1 MLRGDP
7 CGDPPSHSARTLA
20 APSGYGGA
28 VSRQP
33 SLRYG
38 SRALFYILRAP
49 SSYQRIDAVCAPYGR
64 AICVARASP
73 LLPSVALGPPCA
85 PRRGSV
91 SSLPLLEHRS
101 SGLVCLRAA
110 ACTCVLVSLCLR
122 GFAPCPS
129 CAGVGRG
136 SPPAPSFAWGTPR
149 PHARCPLPSVAPSL
163 SVGLRDSGITG
174 GLRSLPAVGR
184 SARPILFA
192 LPSVGL
198 SSPIASSLPS
208 VAAMGCYPSFAMGP
222 SMRPPFGR
230 SGLRVGWVRYAPP
243 LSLPSPGMAPS
254 VRASM
259 VPCGVLSDVPYL
271 SYGLQPLATLGG
283 YCGRSA
289 PTKIHN
295 RC

>member
-1 MLRGDP
+1 MLRDAT
-7 CGDPPSHSARTLA
+7 CVALPSHSARTLA
-20 APSGYGGA
+20 APSGYGRA

-33 SLRYG
+33 PLHYG
-38 SRALFYILRAP
+38 SRALFYVLRAP
-49 SSYQRIDAVCAPYGR
+49 SSYQRIDAVCAPFGR

-91 SSLPLLEHRS
+91 SSLPLLDVRS
-101 SGLVCLRAA
+101 FGLVYWRAA
-110 ACTCVLVSLCLR
+110 ACTCALVPSCLR
-122 GFAPCPS
+122 GVAPCPS

-136 SPPAPSFAWGTPR
+136 SPPAPSFAWGSPR
-149 PHARCPLPSVAPSL
+149 PHALCPLPMVAPSL
-163 SVGLRDSGITG
+163 AVGLRDSGFTG
-174 GLRSLPAVGR
+174 GLRSLPSVGR

-198 SSPIASSLPS
+198 SSPIASTLPA

-222 SMRPPFGR
+222 SMRPPCGR
-230 SGLRVGWVRYAPP
+230 SGWRVVCVRYAPP
-243 LSLPSPGMAPS
+243 LSLPSAGEPPS

-259 VPCGVLSDVPYL
+259 VPCGVVLSVPYL
-271 SYGLQPLATLGG
+271 RLRAPPLATLAG

-289 PTKIHN
+289 PTKMYK

>member
-20 APSGYGGA
+20 APSGYGRA

-38 SRALFYILRAP
+38 SRALFYFLRAP

-91 SSLPLLEHRS
+91 SSLPLLDVRS
-101 SGLVCLRAA
+101 SGLVFWRAA

-122 GFAPCPS
+122 GFAPYPS
-129 CAGVGRG
+129 GAGVGRG
-136 SPPAPSFAWGTPR
+136 SPPAPSCAWGTPR
-149 PHARCPLPSVAPSL
+149 PHACCPLPAVAPSL
-163 SVGLRDSGITG
+163 AVGLRDSGITG
-174 GLRSLPAVGR
+174 GLRSLPSVGR

-192 LPSVGL
+192 LPPVGL
-198 SSPIASSLPS
+198 SSPIALPLPS
-208 VAAMGCYPSFAMGP
+208 VAAMGCYPSVAMGP
-222 SMRPPFGR
+222 SMRPPCGR
-230 SGLRVGWVRYAPP
+230 SGWRVGWVRYAPT
-243 LSLPSPGMAPS
+243 LSLPSPCVAPS
-254 VRASM
+254 VRASL

>member
-20 APSGYGGA
+20 APSGYGRA

-33 SLRYG
+33 SLRSG
-38 SRALFYILRAP
+38 SRALFYFLRAP
-49 SSYQRIDAVCAPYGR
+49 SSYQRIDAVCAPFGR

-91 SSLPLLEHRS
+91 SSLPLLDVRS
-101 SGLVCLRAA
+101 SGLGYWRAA
-110 ACTCVLVSLCLR
+110 ACTCVLVPLCLR

-129 CAGVGRG
+129 CAGVGCG
-136 SPPAPSFAWGTPR
+136 SPPAPSFAWGSPR

-163 SVGLRDSGITG
+163 AVGLRDSGLSG

-198 SSPIASSLPS
+198 SFPIPSPLPS
-208 VAAMGCYPSFAMGP
+208 VAAMGWDPSFGMGP
-222 SMRPPFGR
+222 SMRPPCGR
-230 SGLRVGWVRYAPP
+230 SGWRVGWVRYAPT
-243 LSLPSPGMAPS
+243 LSLPSPGVAPS
-254 VRASM
+254 VRASL
-259 VPCGVLSDVPYL
+259 VPCGVLLNVPYL
-271 SYGLQPLATLGG
+271 RLRAPPLATLAG